1 MFEGV
6 LLSAHAGYPVVM
18 RETQLSQGLGHGSIH
33 DRRDYEPPIYEPE
46 LGSLPDVSD
55 ADVEKV
61 NQTGTTTIGIT
72 ATDGIV
78 IATDMRASL
87 GGRFV
92 SNKNVQKVEQIHP
105 KAAMTLVGSVGGAQ
119 SFIRNIRAEVNLY
132 EVRRDEE
139 MSMRALST
147 IAGNY
152 ARGGPFFAINPILGG
167 LDDEGSHVYSIDP
180 AGGVMEDD
188 YTVTGSGLTV
198 AYGTLEREYSDD
210 LSIEEAKSVAAS
222 GVKAAVERDTGS
234 GNGVFLA
241 EVTEEGVSIQGHKD
255 FGDVL

>member
-1 MFEGV
+1 MRQTDFSLPRTGQDFESSV
-6 LLSAHAGYPVVM
+6 
-18 RETQLSQGLGHGSIH
+18 
-33 DRRDYEPPIYEPE
+33 YEPE
-46 LGSLPDVSD
+46 LGSLPDVSEKD
-55 ADVEKV
+55 AEKV
-61 NQTGTTTIGIT
+61 NSTGTTTIGIST
-72 ATDGIV
+72 ADGVV

-105 KAAMTLVGSVGGAQ
+105 TAALTLVGSVGGAQ
-119 SFIRNIRAEVNLY
+119 SFIRSLRAEVNLY
-132 EVRRDEE
+132 EARRGEP
-139 MSMRALST
+139 MSINALAT
-147 IAGNY
+147 LAGNF

-167 LDDEGSHVYSIDP
+167 VDEDGHHVYSIDP

-198 AYGTLEREYSDD
+198 AYGTLEREYREDMSN
-210 LSIEEAKSVAAS
+210 EEAKQVAAS

-241 EVTEEGVSIQGHKD
+241 EVTGDGVEISGHKD
-255 FGDVL
+255 FDEVL

>member
-1 MFEGV
+1 MRQNEF
-6 LLSAHAGYPVVM
+6 SAPNLDDGMESAV
-18 RETQLSQGLGHGSIH
+18 
-33 DRRDYEPPIYEPE
+33 YEPE
-46 LGSLPDVSD
+46 LGTLPDVSEKD
-55 ADVEKV
+55 AEKV
-61 NQTGTTTIGIT
+61 NTTGTTTIGIS
-72 ATDGIV
+72 TDDGVV

-105 KAAMTLVGSVGGAQ
+105 NAALTLVGSVGGAQ
-119 SFIRNIRAEVNLY
+119 SFIRSLRAEVDLY
-132 EVRRDEE
+132 EARRGEDMNIE
-139 MSMRALST
+139 ALAT
-147 IAGNY
+147 LAGNF

-167 LDDEGSHVYSIDP
+167 VDDDGYHVFSIDP
-180 AGGVMEDD
+180 AGGVMGDD

-210 LSIEEAKSVAAS
+210 LSVEEAKQVAAS

-234 GNGVFLA
+234 GNGVYLA
-241 EVTEEGVSIQGHKD
+241 EVTEEGVDINGHKD